1 MVAETDVSAGCW
13 LTVWIQWGSTQR
25 FALGNGRL
33 WLGEMRV
40 ETRRVE

>member
-1 MVAETDVSAGCW
+1 MVAETDVSAGGW
-13 LTVWIQWGSTQR
+13 LTGWVQRGSTQR

-40 ETRRVE
+40 QIRQVE